1 MTVYIVREENQL
13 KIIKV
18 KPELEDD
25 FQTDYAGKILL
36 SGDSIQ
42 EALIR
47 FGELPDHVKHP
58 DKYPD
63 PKESSQ

>member
-25 FQTDYAGKILL
+25 FQADYAGKI
-36 SGDSIQ
+36 SCQAIAS
-42 EALIR
+42 R
-47 FGELPDHVKHP
+47 RR
-58 DKYPD
+58 
-63 PKESSQ
+63 

>member
-25 FQTDYAGKILL
+25 FQADYAGKILL
-36 SGDSIQ
+36 SGD
-42 EALIR
+42 
-47 FGELPDHVKHP
+47 KHP
-58 DKYPD
+58 GGAD
-63 PKESSQ
+63 PVRRAARSRQASR